1 MKLTKEQRARI
12 ARIDLAFA
20 KLAAKWKAEDAAGV
34 IQEPDDLPES
44 DATPKGQITAILIS
58 KRNISKSKNSSPK
71 NEYGGE

>member
-34 IQEPDDLPES
+34 IQEPDDLPEF
-44 DATPKGQITAILIS
+44 DAAPKGKITAVLIS
-58 KRNISKSKNSSPK
+58 KFNMPKSNKPAPK
-71 NEYGGE
+71 KK

>member
-20 KLAAKWKAEDAAGV
+20 KLTAKWKADDAAGV

-44 DATPKGQITAILIS
+44 DAAPKGKITAVLIP
-58 KRNISKSKNSSPK
+58 KFNMPKSNKPAPK
-71 NEYGGE
+71 KK